1 MKKNS
6 TQAVDTRRH
15 GLLDA
20 NLATAEH
27 TKFNVM
33 DPSQEERNITRK
45 YPASKTQYTTVPQS
59 NNKLVGR
66 GRSHFHSFCELMPT

>member
-27 TKFNVM
+27 TKGNVT
-33 DPSQEERNITRK
+33 DPPQEEYNVKKQDTFYEK
-45 YPASKTQYTTVPQS
+45 PLPFS
-59 NNKLVGR
+59 L
-66 GRSHFHSFCELMPT
+66 FL